1 MPRRP
6 LRRRRK
12 VVQSCC
18 CFFFLLLHSC
28 LFLIAS
34 FVFHFIHHSLFVP
47 PFEVSR
53 RRGQFVSDFLQVFWY
68 GVATF
73 AGGFFGWSRTDGY
86 PVVATALYVHILP
99 FSFTFIKFLGVELG
113 ELELGKLVQQWF
125 RIESVGGASSAS
137 WRGDGGIGG
146 THPPVGFGTFS
157 DPQAPDERKGV

>member
-1 MPRRP
+1 M
-6 LRRRRK
+6 
-12 VVQSCC
+12 VQSCC

-34 FVFHFIHHSLFVP
+34 FAFHFIHHSLFVP

-53 RRGQFVSDFLQVFWY
+53 RRGQFVSDFIQVVWY

-73 AGGFFGWSRTDGY
+73 ACWIFGWIRTDGY
-86 PVVATALYVHILP
+86 SDVATALYVHILP
-99 FSFTFIKFLGVELG
+99 FSFPLIKFLGVEVG

-125 RIESVGGASSAS
+125 RIESVGGSSSAAG
-137 WRGDGGIGG
+137 RGGEGIGG

-157 DPQAPDERKGV
+157 NDQAQDERKGV